1 MLKKIINI
9 LIIFLIFS
17 ACNKEF
23 QETELLTPPNL
34 NIIPI
39 EEGDN
44 KISNQNK
51 AKITKQD
58 LIDIEKLLLE

>member
-9 LIIFLIFS
+9 LAIFLISS

-39 EEGDN
+39 ENRDN
-44 KISNQNK
+44 EKSNQNK

>member
-1 MLKKIINI
+1 
-9 LIIFLIFS
+9 
-17 ACNKEF
+17 
-23 QETELLTPPNL
+23 L

-39 EEGDN
+39 EEGGN

>member
-9 LIIFLIFS
+9 LTIFLIFS

-34 NIIPI
+34 NIMPI
-39 EEGDN
+39 EGGNN
-44 KISNQNK
+44 KIPSQNK
-51 AKITKQD
+51 SKITKQD